1 MASRSPLALIP
12 EMRELYKQF
21 CAEMDKAGISWI
33 TTCTR
38 RTQADQDE
46 LYARGRSKPG
56 QIVTWTRK
64 SRHIDGEAFDI
75 CILKNRKLCWDISNG
90 DWKKAGEIG
99 RKLGLDWGGSWTRNK
114 DYPHFQYRKPK
125 VVET

>member
-1 MASRSPLALIP
+1 MASRSPLALTP
-12 EMRELYKQF
+12 EMRELYKLF

-75 CILKNRKLCWDISNG
+75 VILKNGKLCWDVSNG

-99 RKLGLDWGGSWTRNK
+99 VKLGLRWGGFFKNAK
-114 DYPHFQYRKPK
+114 DYSHFEMKNG
-125 VVET
+125 V

>member
-1 MASRSPLALIP
+1 
-12 EMRELYKQF
+12 MRELYKQF

-56 QIVTWTRK
+56 HIVTWTRK

-75 CILKNRKLCWDISNG
+75 CILKNGKLCWDVSNG

-99 RKLGLDWGGSWTRNK
+99 RKLGLDWGGAWTRNK
-114 DYPHFQYRKPK
+114 DFPHFQYRRPK

>member
-33 TTCTR
+33 LTCTR

-56 QIVTWTRK
+56 QIVNRVTAEDVNK
-64 SRHIDGEAFDI
+64 SQAGIGCMLRDLMYQHGVSPFNPAQKQAKT
-75 CILKNRKLCWDISNG
+75 LKDTL
-90 DWKKAGEIG
+90 
-99 RKLGLDWGGSWTRNK
+99 
-114 DYPHFQYRKPK
+114 
-125 VVET
+125 

>member
-1 MASRSPLALIP
+1 MASRSPLALTP
-12 EMRELYKQF
+12 KMRELYKLF

-64 SRHIDGEAFDI
+64 SKHIDGEAFDI
-75 CILKNRKLCWDISNG
+75 CILKNGKLCWDVSNG
-90 DWKKAGEIG
+90 DWKKAG
-99 RKLGLDWGGSWTRNK
+99 
-114 DYPHFQYRKPK
+114 
-125 VVET
+125 

>member
-1 MASRSPLALIP
+1 MASRSPLALTP
-12 EMRELYKQF
+12 EMRELYKLF

-33 TTCTR
+33 LTCTR

-75 CILKNRKLCWDISNG
+75 VILKNGKLCWDVSNG

-99 RKLGLDWGGSWTRNK
+99 VKLGLRWGGFFKNAK
-114 DYPHFQYRKPK
+114 DYSHFEMKNG
-125 VVET
+125 V